1 MSATP
6 LARVE
11 TALEA
16 GLRRLGVTRVCPAE
30 RAVRLTEFG
39 AIGVSGALVNV
50 AVFLA
55 LAGAL
60 PTARAA
66 FVAFFGGAVWTF
78 GLNSRYTFE
87 ATDRLRRRFA
97 RYLGVCIVGYAVY
110 TAVLTASVRWLT
122 LPYWMASL
130 SAVTGGGLWNY
141 AGSEWFALA

>member
-6 LARVE
+6 LARIE
-11 TALEA
+11 PLLEA

-60 PTARAA
+60 PTSRAA

-78 GLNSRYTFE
+78 GLNSRYTFA

-110 TAVLTASVRWLT
+110 TALLTATIQWLT